1 MTGRDPDRLRTDR
14 HSQGGGNVE
23 IKRIMVIGAGFM
35 GSGIAQVMAAAGYD
49 VVLMDVADG
58 FVRKGMAAI
67 EKNLAGGVAK
77 GKLAEADKTATLGR
91 IIATTELAAAKD
103 CDLVIEAII
112 ENKQAKMDLYRQLE
126 EICPP
131 HVLFAS
137 NTSSIPITELATATK
152 RPDRFAGMH
161 FFSPVPVMKLVEIIR
176 GLKTA
181 DSTVQVIRELTDRI
195 GKVGVF
201 VKDGPGFLV
210 NRVNAA
216 LRNEVYNCLAEG
228 VATIEDIDKALKFG
242 LGHPM
247 GPFELG
253 DFVGLD
259 IGLAV
264 AETLWENFKD
274 PKWRPA
280 LSLRKLVVSGDLGR
294 KTGKGWY
301 DYTSGEKKPRTD
313 INL

>member
-1 MTGRDPDRLRTDR
+1 M
-14 HSQGGGNVE
+14 
-23 IKRIMVIGAGFM
+23 KRIMVIGAGFM

-91 IIATTELAAAKD
+91 IIATTELARAKD

-181 DSTVQVIRELTDRI
+181 DATVQAIKEITDRI

-253 DFVGLD
+253 DFVGLE

-264 AETLWENFKD
+264 AETLWDNFKD

-280 LSLRKLVVSGDLGR
+280 LSLRKLVASGDLGR

>member
-1 MTGRDPDRLRTDR
+1 
-14 HSQGGGNVE
+14 
-23 IKRIMVIGAGFM
+23 
-35 GSGIAQVMAAAGYD
+35 
-49 VVLMDVADG
+49 
-58 FVRKGMAAI
+58 
-67 EKNLAGGVAK
+67 
-77 GKLAEADKTATLGR
+77 
-91 IIATTELAAAKD
+91 
-103 CDLVIEAII
+103 
-112 ENKQAKMDLYRQLE
+112 
-126 EICPP
+126 
-131 HVLFAS
+131 
-137 NTSSIPITELATATK
+137 
-152 RPDRFAGMH
+152 
-161 FFSPVPVMKLVEIIR
+161 MKLVEIIR

-181 DSTVQVIRELTDRI
+181 DATIQVIRELTDRI

-264 AETLWENFKD
+264 AETLWDNFKD

-280 LSLRKLVVSGDLGR
+280 LLPTEARRLGR
-294 KTGKGWY
+294 PGSQDRQGVVRLY
-301 DYTSGEKKPRTD
+301 QRGEKNAD
-313 INL
+313 GHQSVIILF

>member
-1 MTGRDPDRLRTDR
+1 M
-14 HSQGGGNVE
+14 E

-67 EKNLAGGVAK
+67 EKNLSGSVAK
-77 GKLAEADKTATLGR
+77 GKLAEADKATTLGR
-91 IIATTELAAAKD
+91 ITATTELAPAKE
-103 CDLVIEAII
+103 CELVIEAII
-112 ENKQAKMDLYRQLE
+112 ENRQAKMELYRQLE
-126 EICPP
+126 EVCPP

-181 DSTVQVIRELTDRI
+181 DETVQAIKEITDRI

-253 DFVGLD
+253 DFVGLE

-280 LSLRKLVVSGDLGR
+280 LSLRKLVASGDLGR

-313 INL
+313 IHL

>member
-1 MTGRDPDRLRTDR
+1 M
-14 HSQGGGNVE
+14 E
-23 IKRIMVIGAGFM
+23 IKRIMVVGAGFM

-58 FVRKGMAAI
+58 FVRKGVAAI

-91 IIATTELAAAKD
+91 IIATTELAPAKD

-112 ENKQAKMDLYRQLE
+112 ENKQAKLDLYRQLE

-181 DSTVQVIRELTDRI
+181 DATVQVIKELTDRI

-280 LSLRKLVVSGDLGR
+280 LSLRKLVASGDLGR

>member
-1 MTGRDPDRLRTDR
+1 MEV
-14 HSQGGGNVE
+14 N
-23 IKRIMVIGAGFM
+23 RIMVVGAGFM
-35 GSGIAQVMAAAGYD
+35 GAGIAQVVAAAGYR
-49 VVLMDVADG
+49 VVLRDIDDALVA
-58 FVRKGMAAI
+58 RGMGTI
-67 EKNLAGGVAK
+67 TKNLKGAAAK
-77 GKLAEADKTATLGR
+77 GRISEADAEAIPGR
-91 IIATTELAAAKD
+91 ITPTTELGPARD
-103 CDLVIEAII
+103 CDFVIEAIF
-112 ENKQAKMDLYRQLE
+112 ENKQAKMDLFRQLE
-126 EICPP
+126 EICPA
-131 HVLFAS
+131 HTIFAS
-137 NTSSIPITELATATK
+137 NTSSIPITELATATR
-152 RPDRFAGMH
+152 RPERFAGMH
-161 FFSPVPVMKLVEIIR
+161 FFSPVPVMKLVEIIK
-176 GLKTA
+176 GLKTS
-181 DSTVQVIRELTDRI
+181 DETTRTVGELTARI

-264 AETLWENFKD
+264 AETLWENFRD
-274 PKWRPA
+274 PKWRP
-280 LSLRKLVVSGDLGR
+280 SLMLKKLVASGDLGR

-301 DYTSGEKKPRTD
+301 DYTGGGQKPRTD
-313 INL
+313 INW

>member
-1 MTGRDPDRLRTDR
+1 M
-14 HSQGGGNVE
+14 E

-35 GSGIAQVMAAAGYD
+35 GSGITQVVAAAGYE
-49 VVLMDVADG
+49 VVLRDITDALVA
-58 FVRKGMAAI
+58 KGMGGI
-67 EKNLAGGVAK
+67 EKNLAGNVAK
-77 GKLAEADKTATLGR
+77 GKLTEADREAIIGR
-91 IIATTELAAAKD
+91 VKPTTELAPAKE
-103 CDLVIEAII
+103 CDLIIEAII
-112 ENKQAKMDLYRQLE
+112 ENKQAKMDLFRQIE

-131 HVLFAS
+131 QVIFAS
-137 NTSSIPITELATATK
+137 NTSSIPITELAAATK

-176 GLKTA
+176 GLKTS
-181 DSTVQVIRELTDRI
+181 DETIRVIKELTDTI

-253 DFVGLD
+253 DFVGLE

-280 LSLRKLVVSGDLGR
+280 MSLRKLVASGDLGR

-301 DYTSGEKKPRTD
+301 DYTSGEKKVRTD
-313 INL
+313 IHL

>member
-1 MTGRDPDRLRTDR
+1 M
-14 HSQGGGNVE
+14 E

-35 GSGIAQVMAAAGYD
+35 GSGIAQVMAAAGYE
-49 VVLMDVADG
+49 VLLMDIADG

-67 EKNLAGGVAK
+67 EKNLNGSVAK
-77 GKLAEADKTATLGR
+77 GKLSGEQKGAILGR
-91 IIATTELAAAKD
+91 IMATTELASAKD
-103 CDLVIEAII
+103 CNFVIEAII
-112 ENKQAKMDLYRQLE
+112 ENKKAKMDLYRQLE

-152 RPDRFAGMH
+152 RPDKFAGMH

-181 DSTVQVIRELTDRI
+181 DATVQAIKELTDRI

-228 VATIEDIDKALKFG
+228 VATIEDIDKAMKFG

-253 DFVGLD
+253 DFVGLE

-274 PKWRPA
+274 PKWRPS
-280 LSLRKLVVSGDLGR
+280 LTLRKLVSTGDLGR

-301 DYTSGEKKPRTD
+301 DYTSGEQKPRTD
-313 INL
+313 INW

>member
-1 MTGRDPDRLRTDR
+1 M
-14 HSQGGGNVE
+14 E

-35 GSGIAQVMAAAGYD
+35 GSGIAQVMAAAEYD

-67 EKNLAGGVAK
+67 EKNLAGSVAK
-77 GKLAEADKTATLGR
+77 GKLSEGEKGAILGR
-91 IIATTELAAAKD
+91 ITATTELNPAKD

-112 ENKQAKMDLYRQLE
+112 ENRQAKMDLYRQLE

-131 HVLFAS
+131 HLLFAS

-181 DSTVQVIRELTDRI
+181 DATVQAIKEITDRI

-253 DFVGLD
+253 DFVGLE

-280 LSLRKLVVSGDLGR
+280 LSLRKLVASGDLGR

-301 DYTSGEKKPRTD
+301 DYTSGEKRPRTD
-313 INL
+313 IHL

>member
-1 MTGRDPDRLRTDR
+1 MA
-14 HSQGGGNVE
+14 
-23 IKRIMVIGAGFM
+23 IKTVGVLGCGLMGA
-35 GSGIAQVMAAAGYD
+35 GIAQVCAAAGYTT
-49 VVLMDVADG
+49 VVREVDETFLNRG
-58 FVRKGMAAI
+58 LGRIRKF
-67 EKNLAGGVAK
+67 LDDGVAK
-77 GKLAEADKTATLGR
+77 GKVTAEARDTTLGNLSG
-91 IIATTELAAAKD
+91 TTSIDALKD
-103 CDLVIEAII
+103 GDLVIEAII

-181 DSTVQVIRELTDRI
+181 DATVQVIRELTDRI

-280 LSLRKLVVSGDLGR
+280 LSLRKLVASGDLGR

-313 INL
+313 IHL

>member
-1 MTGRDPDRLRTDR
+1 MD
-14 HSQGGGNVE
+14 
-23 IKRIMVIGAGFM
+23 IKRIMVVGAGFM
-35 GSGIAQVMAAAGYD
+35 GSGIAQVMAVAGYG

-67 EKNLAGGVAK
+67 EKNLTGSVAK
-77 GKLAEADKTATLGR
+77 GKLAEADKTATLER
-91 IIATTELAAAKD
+91 IIATTELAPARD

-112 ENKQAKMDLYRQLE
+112 ENRQAKMDLYRQLE

-181 DSTVQVIRELTDRI
+181 DATVQVIQELTDRI
-195 GKVGVF
+195 GKVGVL

-264 AETLWENFKD
+264 AETLWDNFKD

-280 LSLRKLVVSGDLGR
+280 LSLRKLVASGDLGR

-313 INL
+313 ISL

>member
-1 MTGRDPDRLRTDR
+1 M
-14 HSQGGGNVE
+14 E
-23 IKRIMVIGAGFM
+23 IKRIMVVGAGFM
-35 GSGIAQVMAAAGYD
+35 GSGIAQVMAAAGYE

-91 IIATTELAAAKD
+91 IIATTGLAPAKD

-112 ENKQAKMDLYRQLE
+112 ENRQAKMDLYRQLE

-181 DSTVQVIRELTDRI
+181 DATVRVIKELTDRI

-264 AETLWENFKD
+264 AETLWDNFKD

-280 LSLRKLVVSGDLGR
+280 LSLRKLVASGDLGR

>member
-1 MTGRDPDRLRTDR
+1 M
-14 HSQGGGNVE
+14 E

-91 IIATTELAAAKD
+91 IIATTELARAKD

-181 DSTVQVIRELTDRI
+181 DATVQAIKEITDRI

-253 DFVGLD
+253 DFVGLE

-280 LSLRKLVVSGDLGR
+280 LSLRKLVASGDLGR

>member
-1 MTGRDPDRLRTDR
+1 M
-14 HSQGGGNVE
+14 E
-23 IKRIMVIGAGFM
+23 IKKIMVIGAGFM
-35 GSGIAQVMAAAGYD
+35 GSGIAQVMAAAGHE
-49 VVLMDVADG
+49 VVLRDIGEAFVA
-58 FVRKGMAAI
+58 KGMSAI
-67 EKNLAGGVAK
+67 EKNLAGRVAK
-77 GKLAEADKTATLGR
+77 SKLTEEEKAAILSR
-91 IIATTELAAAKD
+91 ITATTEIGSAQS
-103 CDLVIEAII
+103 CDLVIEAIV
-112 ENKQAKMDLYRQLE
+112 EDRQMKMELFRKLDAL
-126 EICPP
+126 CPP
-131 HVLFAS
+131 HMIFAS

-152 RPDRFAGMH
+152 QPERFVGMH

-176 GLKTA
+176 GLKTSEA
-181 DSTVQVIRELTDRI
+181 TAKIIKDLTDKI

-228 VATIEDIDKALKFG
+228 VATIEDIDKALRFG

-247 GPFELG
+247 GPFELA
-253 DFVGLD
+253 DFIGLEV
-259 IGLAV
+259 GLAV

-274 PKWRPA
+274 PKWRP
-280 LSLRKLVVSGDLGR
+280 SLLLKKIVASGDLGR

-301 DYTSGEKKPRTD
+301 DYTDGDQKPRTD

>member
-1 MTGRDPDRLRTDR
+1 M
-14 HSQGGGNVE
+14 E

-91 IIATTELAAAKD
+91 IIATTELGQAKD

-181 DSTVQVIRELTDRI
+181 DATVQAIREITDRI

-253 DFVGLD
+253 DFVGLE

-280 LSLRKLVVSGDLGR
+280 LSLRKLVASGDLGR

>member
-1 MTGRDPDRLRTDR
+1 M
-14 HSQGGGNVE
+14 E
-23 IKRIMVIGAGFM
+23 IRRIMVIGAGFM
-35 GSGIAQVMAAAGYD
+35 GSGIAQVMAAAGYE
-49 VVLMDVADG
+49 VVLRDIAEECIASGMSAVA
-58 FVRKGMAAI
+58 
-67 EKNLAGGVAK
+67 KNLAGNVAK
-77 GKLAEADKTATLGR
+77 GKLSEADREAIIGR
-91 IIATTELAAAKD
+91 INPTTELAPAKE
-103 CDLVIEAII
+103 CDLIIEAII
-112 ENKQAKMDLYRQLE
+112 ENKQAKLDLFRQLE
-126 EICPP
+126 ELCPP
-131 HVLFAS
+131 HVIFAS
-137 NTSSIPITELATATK
+137 NTSSIPITELATATR
-152 RPDRFAGMH
+152 RPDKFAGMH

-176 GLKTA
+176 GLKTSDA
-181 DSTVQVIRELTDRI
+181 TIQVISDLTDKI
-195 GKVGVF
+195 GKIGVF

-264 AETLWENFKD
+264 AETLWDNFKD
-274 PKWRPA
+274 PKWRPS
-280 LSLRKLVVSGDLGR
+280 LLLRKLVASGDLGR

-301 DYTSGEKKPRTD
+301 DYTSGEKKTRTD
-313 INL
+313 ISL

>member
-1 MTGRDPDRLRTDR
+1 
-14 HSQGGGNVE
+14 VE

-58 FVRKGMAAI
+58 FVRKGMDAI
-67 EKNLAGGVAK
+67 EKNLAGSVAK
-77 GKLAEADKTATLGR
+77 GKLAEEDKTAILGR
-91 IIATTELAAAKD
+91 IIATTELTPARD

-126 EICPP
+126 EISPP
-131 HVLFAS
+131 QVLFVS

-181 DSTVQVIRELTDRI
+181 DATVQVIRELTDRI
-195 GKVGVF
+195 GKVGVL

-253 DFVGLD
+253 DFVGLE

-264 AETLWENFKD
+264 AETLWDNFKD

-280 LSLRKLVVSGDLGR
+280 LSLRKLVASGDLGR

-313 INL
+313 IHL

>member
-1 MTGRDPDRLRTDR
+1 
-14 HSQGGGNVE
+14 
-23 IKRIMVIGAGFM
+23 MVIGAGFM

-58 FVRKGMAAI
+58 FVRKGMAAV
-67 EKNLAGGVAK
+67 EKNLAGSVAK

-91 IIATTELAAAKD
+91 ISAATELAPAKD

-126 EICPP
+126 EISPP
-131 HVLFAS
+131 HVLFVS

-176 GLKTA
+176 GLKTDDA
-181 DSTVQVIRELTDRI
+181 TIQAIKEITDRI

-253 DFVGLD
+253 DFVGLE

-280 LSLRKLVVSGDLGR
+280 LSLRKLVASGDLGR

>member
-1 MTGRDPDRLRTDR
+1 
-14 HSQGGGNVE
+14 VE

-49 VVLMDVADG
+49 VTLMDVADG

-67 EKNLAGGVAK
+67 EKNLAGSVAK
-77 GKLAEADKTATLGR
+77 GKLAEEDKTAILGR
-91 IIATTELAAAKD
+91 IIATTELTPAKD

-126 EICPP
+126 EISPP
-131 HVLFAS
+131 QVLFVS

-181 DSTVQVIRELTDRI
+181 DATVQVIRELTDRI
-195 GKVGVF
+195 GKVGVL

-253 DFVGLD
+253 DFVGLE

-264 AETLWENFKD
+264 AETLWDNFKD

-280 LSLRKLVVSGDLGR
+280 LSLRKLVASGDLGR

-313 INL
+313 IHL

>member
-1 MTGRDPDRLRTDR
+1 M
-14 HSQGGGNVE
+14 E
-23 IKRIMVIGAGFM
+23 IKKIIVVGAGFM
-35 GSGIAQVMAAAGYD
+35 GSGIAQVMATAGYE
-49 VVLMDVADG
+49 VVLHDITDE
-58 FVRKGMAAI
+58 FVKKGMAAV
-67 EKNLAGGVAK
+67 EKNLTASIEK
-77 GKLAEADKTATLGR
+77 GKLTESEKAAIVER
-91 IIATTELAAAKD
+91 ITTTTKLALAKD
-103 CDLVIEAII
+103 CDLVIEAIA
-112 ENKQAKMDLYRQLE
+112 ENKQDKMDLFRQLD

-131 HVLFAS
+131 AVIFAS

-152 RPDRFAGMH
+152 RPDKFVGMH
-161 FFSPVPVMKLVEIIR
+161 FFSPVPVMKLVEIIK

-181 DSTVQVIRELTDRI
+181 DATAQAIKDLTDRI

-210 NRVNAA
+210 NRINAA

-228 VATIEDIDKALKFG
+228 VASIEDIDKAMKFG

-247 GPFELG
+247 GPLELQ

-264 AETLWENFKD
+264 VETLWDNFKD

-280 LSLRKLVVSGDLGR
+280 LSLRKLVASGDLGR

-313 INL
+313 ISL

>member
-1 MTGRDPDRLRTDR
+1 M
-14 HSQGGGNVE
+14 E
-23 IKRIMVIGAGFM
+23 IKRIMLVGAGFM

-67 EKNLAGGVAK
+67 EKNLTGSVAK
-77 GKLAEADKTATLGR
+77 GKLAEAEKAATLGR
-91 IIATTELAAAKD
+91 IIVTTDLVLARD

-112 ENKQAKMDLYRQLE
+112 ENKQAKVDLYRQLE
-126 EICPP
+126 KICPP
-131 HVLFAS
+131 DVLFAS

-181 DSTVQVIRELTDRI
+181 DATVQAIKEITDRI

-253 DFVGLD
+253 DFVGLE

-264 AETLWENFKD
+264 AETLWDNFKD

-280 LSLRKLVVSGDLGR
+280 LSLRKLVASGDLGR

-313 INL
+313 IHL

>member
-1 MTGRDPDRLRTDR
+1 
-14 HSQGGGNVE
+14 
-23 IKRIMVIGAGFM
+23 MVVGAGLM
-35 GSGIAQVMAAAGYD
+35 GSGIAQVMAVAGYE
-49 VVLMDVADG
+49 VVLHDLTDEWVK
-58 FVRKGMAAI
+58 KGLAAV
-67 EKNLAGGVAK
+67 EKGLAGGVAK
-77 GKLAEADKTATLGR
+77 GKLSDSEKTAAAGR
-91 IIATTELAAAKD
+91 ITPTTTLSSAKD
-103 CDLVIEAII
+103 RDLVIEAII
-112 ENKQAKMDLYRQLE
+112 EKKSDKMDLFRELD

-131 HVLFAS
+131 EVIFAS
-137 NTSSIPITELATATK
+137 NTSSIPITELATATR
-152 RPDRFAGMH
+152 RPDRFIGMH
-161 FFSPVPVMKLVEIIR
+161 FFSPVPAMKLVEIIK

-181 DSTVQVIRELTDRI
+181 DATAQIIKDLTEKI
-195 GKVGVF
+195 GKIGVF

-210 NRVNAA
+210 NRINAA

-247 GPFELG
+247 GPFELQ
-253 DFVGLD
+253 DFVGLE

-280 LSLRKLVVSGDLGR
+280 LSLRKLVASGDLGR

>member
-1 MTGRDPDRLRTDR
+1 M
-14 HSQGGGNVE
+14 
-23 IKRIMVIGAGFM
+23 MVIGAGFM
-35 GSGIAQVMAAAGYD
+35 GSGIAQVMAAAGYE
-49 VVLMDVADG
+49 VVLHDITDE
-58 FVRKGMAAI
+58 FVRKGMATV
-67 EKNLAGGVAK
+67 EKNLAASVQK
-77 GKLAEADKTATLGR
+77 GKLAESEKEAIVNR
-91 IIATTELAAAKD
+91 ITTTTKLAPAKE
-103 CDLVIEAII
+103 CDLLIEAIV
-112 ENKQAKMDLYRQLE
+112 EKKQEKTDLFRELDG
-126 EICPP
+126 ICPP
-131 HVLFAS
+131 AVVFAS

-152 RPDRFAGMH
+152 RPHKFVGMH

-176 GLKTA
+176 GLKTSA
-181 DSTVQVIRELTDRI
+181 ETAQVIKDITDRI

-210 NRVNAA
+210 NRINIA
-216 LRNEVYNCLAEG
+216 LRNEVFNCLAEG
-228 VATIEDIDKALKFG
+228 VASIEDIDKALKFG

-247 GPFELG
+247 GPFELQ

-264 AETLWENFKD
+264 AETLWDNFKD

-280 LSLRKLVVSGDLGR
+280 LSLRKLVASGDLGR

-301 DYTSGEKKPRTD
+301 DYTSGEKRQRTD

>member
-1 MTGRDPDRLRTDR
+1 M
-14 HSQGGGNVE
+14 E
-23 IKRIMVIGAGFM
+23 IKRIMVVGAGFM
-35 GSGIAQVMAAAGYD
+35 GSGIAQVMAAAGYE
-49 VVLMDVADG
+49 VVLMDVAAG

-91 IIATTELAAAKD
+91 IIVTTELAPAKD

-112 ENKQAKMDLYRQLE
+112 ENRQAKMDLYRQLE

-181 DSTVQVIRELTDRI
+181 DATVQVIRELTERI

-280 LSLRKLVVSGDLGR
+280 LSLRKLVASGDLGR

>member
-1 MTGRDPDRLRTDR
+1 M
-14 HSQGGGNVE
+14 E
-23 IKRIMVIGAGFM
+23 IKRIMVVGAGFM
-35 GSGIAQVMAAAGYD
+35 GSGISQVMAAAGYD
-49 VVLMDVADG
+49 VVLRDITDELVA
-58 FVRKGMAAI
+58 KGMDAI
-67 EKNLAGGVAK
+67 KKNLAGQVAK
-77 GKLAEADKTATLGR
+77 GKLSETDREAIAGR
-91 IIATTELAAAKD
+91 ITPTTGLDSARS
-103 CDLVIEAII
+103 CDLIVEAII
-112 ENKQAKMDLYRQLE
+112 ENRQVKLDLFRQLE
-126 EICPP
+126 DLCPP
-131 HVLFAS
+131 PVIFVS
-137 NTSSIPITELATATK
+137 NTSSIPITDLATATR

-161 FFSPVPVMKLVEIIR
+161 FFSPAQVMKLVEIIR
-176 GLKTA
+176 GLKTSDA
-181 DSTVQVIRELTDRI
+181 TIQVIGELTDSI
-195 GKVGVF
+195 GKVGVL

-228 VATIEDIDKALKFG
+228 VATIEDIDKALKYG

-253 DFVGLD
+253 DFVGLE

-280 LSLRKLVVSGDLGR
+280 LSLRKLVASGDLGR

-301 DYTSGEKKPRTD
+301 DYTSGEKKVRTD
-313 INL
+313 IYL

>member
-1 MTGRDPDRLRTDR
+1 M
-14 HSQGGGNVE
+14 E
-23 IKRIMVIGAGFM
+23 IRRIMVIGAGFM
-35 GSGIAQVMAAAGYD
+35 GSGIAQVMAAAGHE
-49 VVLMDVADG
+49 VVLGDIADEFIARGMDAVA
-58 FVRKGMAAI
+58 
-67 EKNLAGGVAK
+67 KNLAGNVAK
-77 GKLAEADKTATLGR
+77 GKLSEADREAIIGR
-91 IIATTELAAAKD
+91 MNPTTELLPAKE
-103 CDLVIEAII
+103 CDLIIEAII
-112 ENKQAKMDLYRQLE
+112 ENKQAKLDLFRQLE

-131 HVLFAS
+131 HVIFAS
-137 NTSSIPITELATATK
+137 NTSSIPITELATATR
-152 RPDRFAGMH
+152 RPDKFAGMH

-176 GLKTA
+176 GLKTS
-181 DSTVQVIRELTDRI
+181 DSTIQVIRDLTGKI
-195 GKVGVF
+195 GKIGVF

-264 AETLWENFKD
+264 AETLWDNFKD
-274 PKWRPA
+274 PKWRPS
-280 LSLRKLVVSGDLGR
+280 LLLRKLVASGDLGR

-301 DYTSGEKKPRTD
+301 DYTSGEKKTRTD
-313 INL
+313 ISL